1 MPQAKVN
8 ALDQAIGSRLRA
20 RRRHLRLTQAD
31 LAKRL
36 GVTFQQLQKYE
47 SGANRISAVSLHL
60 AAQALETPIGFFLEG
75 LPRRDQPESADLQ
88 RLERFVAL
96 PEAVAVASAFTS
108 LPASK
113 RRRLLSLMLSMAEA
127 GPGAE
132 D

>member
-1 MPQAKVN
+1 MPQAKVSP
-8 ALDQAIGSRLRA
+8 LDGAIGGRLRA
-20 RRRHLRLTQAD
+20 RRQHLRLTQAD
-31 LAKRL
+31 LARRL

-75 LPRRDQPESADLQ
+75 LAQLDAPPSADLE

-96 PEAVAVASAFTS
+96 PEAVAVARAFTS

-113 RRRLLSLMLSMAEA
+113 RRRLLSLMLSMAETQSGEA
-127 GPGAE
+127 G
-132 D
+132 